1 MRKLVSLT
9 THPETFPLPHHSGLI
24 EKRVLIFRLLRSAL
38 CEALARVQ
46 AAAALLY
53 LQQQPAAPRL
63 PGAAG
68 AAAAAA
74 GAPAVVASAAP
85 PGGGVGH
92 AASAADIAAAAA
104 AEEGLFQRA
113 DRLVTASLAEVA
125 EAFAALDRSVH
136 ATLDAQQ
143 GPAAPP
149 VDDQQVRLVW
159 TFFPLVAWLTGLAW
173 LVSQVH
179 TARQPGTSCP
189 PGFATLQWSWLQT

>member
-1 MRKLVSLT
+1 MAERCAPEQRRCATQSGCSSSAWLCSVRPCFEYKL
-9 THPETFPLPHHSGLI
+9 PAPHLLAGLI

-46 AAAALLY
+46 GAAALLY
-53 LQQQPAAPRL
+53 LQQQAAAAPRA
-63 PGAAG
+63 GAGAAAG
-68 AAAAAA
+68 AAA
-74 GAPAVVASAAP
+74 PAVVAVAA

-104 AEEGLFQRA
+104 ADEGLFQRA

-125 EAFAALDRSVH
+125 DAFAALDRSVH

-149 VDDQQVRLVW
+149 VDDQQASVLLSLEA
-159 TFFPLVAWLTGLAW
+159 T
-173 LVSQVH
+173 H
-179 TARQPGTSCP
+179 TCVFVGALSGCRKP
-189 PGFATLQWSWLQT
+189 